1 MEQDFHIEERAGSS
15 PPVIAVSGEIDVATA
30 PQLRERLHGVIARGE
45 ATVVLDLFGVT
56 FLDSTAL
63 GVLVGA
69 LKRCRELGG
78 ELHVVVADPRIVK
91 IFEITGLT
99 SVFTIADSLGIG
111 WSGVTETTDRLES
124 GDRVELRFPAR
135 GDLIVLARLVTSAIS
150 ARAGFDIEELED
162 LRLAVGE
169 LCLLTLQGSDAQ
181 HGDLRLEL
189 NVLGDAIEV
198 VCTLERA
205 GIASALEPDGDDV
218 ARLSEQILD
227 ALVDEHGRES
237 RDGSV
242 RAWLRKRR
250 GGHAE

>member
-1 MEQDFHIEERAGSS
+1 M
-15 PPVIAVSGEIDVATA
+15 
-30 PQLRERLHGVIARGE
+30 
-45 ATVVLDLFGVT
+45 
-56 FLDSTAL
+56 
-63 GVLVGA
+63 
-69 LKRCRELGG
+69 
-78 ELHVVVADPRIVK
+78 
-91 IFEITGLT
+91 
-99 SVFTIADSLGIG
+99 
-111 WSGVTETTDRLES
+111 TDRADQLVT
-124 GDRVELRFPAR
+124 GDRIELRFPAR

-169 LCLLTLQGSDAQ
+169 LCLLTLHGSDERY
-181 HGDLRLEL
+181 GDLCLEL
-189 NVLGDAIEV
+189 TVLGDAIGV

-205 GIASALEPDGDDV
+205 AATDVPAPEGDEI

-237 RDGSV
+237 QDGSV